1 MWTLSQS
8 KRESIWDPKLDRYKS
23 VNGPIV
29 DFTASRIT
37 VGLKTVSM
45 LNSLQI
51 KISRKKKKYIYIYIY
66 IYTYIL
72 YTYI

>member
-8 KRESIWDPKLDRYKS
+8 KRGSIWDPKLDRSKS
-23 VNGPIV
+23 INGPIV

-51 KISRKKKKYIYIYIY
+51 KISRKKINIYIY

>member
-51 KISRKKKKYIYIYIY
+51 KISRKKINIYIY